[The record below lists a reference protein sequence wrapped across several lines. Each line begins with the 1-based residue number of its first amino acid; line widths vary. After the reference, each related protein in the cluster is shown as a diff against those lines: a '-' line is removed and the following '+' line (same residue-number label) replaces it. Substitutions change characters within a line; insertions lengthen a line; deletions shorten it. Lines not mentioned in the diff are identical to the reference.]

1 MELALQIA
9 LVLLPVFLIPPLVR
23 FTATRIVLRV
33 ARRSMLPREI
43 KGLQAG
49 WQREADVRAL
59 EAVET
64 FARERLGGFL
74 VPSYDLLSDGRELL
88 CRIQAIYLPK
98 STDKLSF
105 TFSAKTAAECA
116 LLIFSDL
123 YREFGRHWWFRGLK
137 KVRLIWFRRV
147 FEAGRKYY
155 AVLEVPVL
163 KQLNRTRLMGGL
175 VRLILV
181 PVIGFPFMV
190 WYLIRSSVVTTLY
203 EGSFRYLYAVG
214 LMRIGYYGIHLYGKG
229 NPAIEARIA
238 NISRG
243 RILELESAFERKL
256 SPRRWKP
263 KSGVYPEAVLCYRK
277 LLAYYGVADDPKV
290 NGLDRD
296 SAGPG
301 GLWRGTGRLLSR
313 FSRSAMRSFEKQLRP
328 QKPEPDHQRQLVTLI
343 REIPAVYHP
352 GTQNPLLHFRVG
364 DLLDSGYMAAVL
376 ALGKIYRVP
385 ASHSLLD
392 RISVDFLIKAKA
404 FGDDDG
410 VRNALAGIGKS
421 ARYLG
426 LFLRSRRLLKTAR
439 GLISPFN
446 LAVSI
451 GGPLLLQQLQDLAGE
466 FAYHRIGRILLYL
479 CESGELKRDDPLDPY
494 LF

>member
-1 MELALQIA
+1 MDIALQIA
-9 LVLLPVFLIPPLVR
+9 LVLLPVFLVPALVR
-23 FTATRIVLRV
+23 FAATRIVLRI

-43 KGLQAG
+43 HDLQAG
-49 WQREADVRAL
+49 WQQATDVRAL
-59 EAVET
+59 EAVEA

-74 VPSYDLLSDGRELL
+74 VPRYDLLADGRELL

-98 STDKLSF
+98 ATGKLSF

-147 FEAGRKYY
+147 FEAGRKYR

-163 KQLNRTRLMGGL
+163 NQLNRTRLMGGL

-229 NPAIEARIA
+229 NPAIESRIAKISRARI
-238 NISRG
+238 I
-243 RILELESAFERKL
+243 ELEKAFEQKL
-256 SPRRWKP
+256 SPRRWER
-263 KSGVYPEAVLCYRK
+263 KSMVYPEAVLCYRE
-277 LLAYYGVADDPKV
+277 LLDYFGVAADAQV
-290 NGLDRD
+290 NDLDREA
-296 SAGPG
+296 AGPG
-301 GLWRGTGRLLSR
+301 GIWGRSGRLLGR
-313 FSRSAMRSFEKQLRP
+313 FSRSAMRSFKKQLRP
-328 QKPEPDHQRQLVTLI
+328 DKPEPNHQHQLGTLI

-352 GTQNPLLHFRVG
+352 GAQNPLLHFRVG

-392 RISVDFLIKAKA
+392 RISVDFLLKAKA
-404 FGDDDG
+404 FGDDDT
-410 VRNALAGIGKS
+410 VRNALAGIGQS

-426 LFLRSRRLLKTAR
+426 LFLRSRRLVTTAR
-439 GLISPFN
+439 GMLSPFT

-451 GGPLLLQQLQDLAGE
+451 GGPVLLQQLRDLAGE
-466 FAYHRIGRILLYL
+466 FAYHRTGRILLYL
-479 CESGELKRDDPLDPY
+479 CESGKLQRDDPLDPY